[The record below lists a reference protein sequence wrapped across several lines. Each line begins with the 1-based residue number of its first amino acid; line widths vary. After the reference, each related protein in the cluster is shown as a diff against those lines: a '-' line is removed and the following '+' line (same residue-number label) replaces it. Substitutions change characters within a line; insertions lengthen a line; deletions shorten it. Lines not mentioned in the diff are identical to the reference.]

1 MRFRERLFVDGG
13 SATTDRSNFSKID
26 DVRLGRGS
34 KLSVD
39 DAVVENRSA
48 LVEVDQGERKTNKGL
63 LKT

>member
-39 DAVVENRSA
+39 DERIVEDLNF
-48 LVEVDQGERKTNKGL
+48 G
-63 LKT
+63 